1 MLFVF
6 FFMLLCVLRLRLHV
20 WAQFAIATDFSGLL
34 AHHSR
39 TSSSASSAGSSYV
52 SSTDSNKDSPRKTSP
67 AHSRQ
72 SSHSSTSMRQS
83 SSAEN
88 DRNIIN
94 ANYHNGGNQNGTVS
108 LPHYQLKLSE
118 KLRGGG
124 DCFSGDDDCCYEDD
138 CDEMLSVAS
147 SSVSPSALNGGDGAD
162 RCDHNTS
169 TNGGQYRQQPPS
181 AADTGSLYGTIRPH
195 TISQNHTKKRPAMPE
210 PASATPTTDGNGTEL
225 NYRTLNG
232 DLIRSVQPP
241 GKGKALP
248 YKVGG

>member
-1 MLFVF
+1 MLFS
-6 FFMLLCVLRLRLHV
+6 CAYVLV
-20 WAQFAIATDFSGLL
+20 SPTKYATANTINDFTGVL

-52 SSTDSNKDSPRKTSP
+52 SSTDSNKDSPHKTSP

-83 SSAEN
+83 LAAEN

-94 ANYHNGGNQNGTVS
+94 ANYNNASVHHVAS
-108 LPHYQLKLSE
+108 LPHYQQH
-118 KLRGGG
+118 LRNG
-124 DCFSGDDDCCYEDD
+124 DCYSADDDCYEDD
-138 CDEMLSVAS
+138 CDDVLSVTS
-147 SSVSPSALNGGDGAD
+147 SSASPFSISGGVGIDQ
-162 RCDHNTS
+162 CDKLSMNS
-169 TNGGQYRQQPPS
+169 GQFEQQPPS
-181 AADTGSLYGTIRPH
+181 TTDITSLYDTLKQQQHIHQNQNNKNPIMH
-195 TISQNHTKKRPAMPE
+195 DSTTSQN
-210 PASATPTTDGNGTEL
+210 NGKEL

-248 YKVGG
+248 YKVSSCWNDCKLPVK